1 MIQKR
6 WKMSPLHR
14 SGSSSPFRQV
24 AAGLALIALMA
35 IVWPGAFVTKHL
47 EPAIPNFQRIAQ
59 PGDGFLSAAIPI
71 PEFPDGVD
79 WINTDSKLQLA
90 DLKGKLVLLDFWTYC
105 CINCMHVL
113 PVLDEVEK
121 KYPQQVVVVG
131 VHTAKFDTE
140 KDSENIREAILRYE
154 IRHPVFNDAEH
165 VLWNK
170 LQIGSWPTLVLLD
183 PQGRAIWANAG
194 EIEFGDLDKVLQRAV
209 EYYSDR
215 KEIDDRE
222 IHFNLAMQSTKPTAL
237 RFPGKVLADADE
249 QRLYVA
255 DSNHNRIVVCDFQ
268 GKLIDIIG
276 SGKVGAQNGAFD
288 AATFNHPQGMA
299 KKGERLFIA
308 DTENHMIREVDLKKR
323 AVSTIAGTGQQLRGA
338 WQGLERTAKVPK
350 KPTLIPK
357 ETNLASPWDLWI
369 HEDELYIAMAGTH
382 QIWVMPLDGSLIG
395 AFSGNGRED
404 IVDGPHLPRAP
415 YGGAASFA
423 QPSGFA
429 SDGKSLF
436 VADSEGSSIRAV
448 PFNANGKVTT
458 VVGTHR
464 LPRNRLFIFGDAD
477 GPAKDALFQHP
488 LGVAYR
494 NGLIYVADTY
504 NNKIREIDID
514 KEKVK
519 TLIGDGKAG
528 ADVSPPRLDEPS
540 GLSLAGDQL
549 FIADT
554 NNHRICVFDLSNQTF
569 KPLEIEG
576 LKPPSN
582 APNKVPRLP
591 SRAIENKLSAISMAT
606 DQTSIAFQIH
616 FELPDEWKMNALAPQ
631 GFVALWK
638 DKAGKPLLPESR
650 TGSFEKTGTSQELVV
665 DVPAGD
671 ELELS
676 IGLTYYFCKADGTGL
691 CMAESSVFHLPVRRG
706 PASDPPTIQV
716 KIDPT
721 GKSANQ

>member
-6 WKMSPLHR
+6 WKLSSLHCSASSGPLGKFAR
-14 SGSSSPFRQV
+14 
-24 AAGLALIALMA
+24 GLVLIAMMA
-35 IVWPGAFVTKHL
+35 MVWPYIFV
-47 EPAIPNFQRIAQ
+47 PNGSAPTTPSLQCIAQ
-59 PGDGFLSAAIPI
+59 PGDGFLATAIPI
-71 PEFPDGVD
+71 PDFPDGVD
-79 WINTDSKLQLA
+79 WINTDSKLQLS

-140 KDSENIREAILRYE
+140 KDSDNIREAILRYE

-194 EIEFGDLDKVLQRAV
+194 EIEFADLDKVMQRAV
-209 EYYSDR
+209 EYYTDR
-215 KEIDDRE
+215 KEIDERE
-222 IHFNLAMQSTKPTAL
+222 IHFNLAMQSAQPTPL
-237 RFPGKVLADADE
+237 RFPGKVLADAEE

-268 GKLIDIIG
+268 GKLIDVIG
-276 SGKVGAQNGAFD
+276 NGQVGAQNGTFD

-308 DTENHMIREVDLKKR
+308 DTENHMIRELDLEKR
-323 AVSTIAGTGQQLRGA
+323 SVTTIAGTGQQLRGA
-338 WQGLERTAKVPK
+338 WQGLDRNAKVPK
-350 KPTLIPK
+350 KPTLVPK
-357 ETNLASPWDLWI
+357 ETHLASPWDLWI

-382 QIWVMPLDGSLIG
+382 QIWVMPLDGSAIG

-404 IVDGPHLPRAP
+404 IVDGPHLPRVP
-415 YGGAASFA
+415 YGAAASFA

-477 GPAKDALFQHP
+477 GPAKEALFQHP

-494 NGLIYVADTY
+494 NGMIFVADTY
-504 NNKIREIDID
+504 NNKIREIDIEKD
-514 KEKVK
+514 KVK
-519 TLIGDGKAG
+519 TLVGDGKAG

-554 NNHRICVFDLSNQTF
+554 NNHRICVFDLSNQAF
-569 KPLEIEG
+569 RQFEIEG
-576 LKPPSN
+576 LKPPSKTQK
-582 APNKVPRLP
+582 KVPRLP
-591 SRAIENKLSAISMAT
+591 SRAAEKKLDPITVAA
-606 DQTSIAFQIH
+606 DQKSIAFPIR
-616 FELPDEWKMNALAPQ
+616 FELPDDWKMNALAPQ

-638 DKAGKPLLPESR
+638 DKEGKPLVPASH
-650 TGSFEKTGTSQELVV
+650 TGSFEQTGTSQELVV
-665 DVPAGD
+665 DVPTGD

-706 PASDPPTIQV
+706 PASDLPTIQV
-716 KIDPT
+716 KIEPNQPA
-721 GKSANQ
+721 ANQ